1 MRTLL
6 ALLLLT
12 ASASAQDYA
21 PPSRDLWNQMVQALQ
36 QLPMSAAAHAQMS
49 QILQGV
55 QAQALREAAKPPE
68 KPK

>member
-1 MRTLL
+1 MRTII
-6 ALLLLT
+6 ALLLTVSPAL
-12 ASASAQDYA
+12 AQDYA

-36 QLPMSAAAHAQMS
+36 QLPMSATAHQQMS

-55 QAQALREAAKPPE
+55 QAQALREAKPQE